1 MWDDPGLVD
10 VLRIDELLDALAGRD
25 PAPAGGSAA
34 ALVGAMAAAL
44 CAKVARISDDGG
56 AVAQAEALRRRLTAL
71 ASEDAAAFLA
81 ALTELRKRTDDYDL
95 GRALALAADVPLR
108 IAEACADTAELG
120 AVLAERG
127 KADLQ
132 PDARAASV
140 LAAAA
145 ARSSAL
151 LVEANLGATPG
162 DERVARARRLADGA
176 EAAAAAAAS

>member
-1 MWDDPGLVD
+1 VD
-10 VLRIDELLDALAGRD
+10 VLRIDALLDALAAAE

-44 CAKVARISDDGG
+44 CAKVARISGDGG

-71 ASEDAAAFLA
+71 ASDDAAAFLA
-81 ALTELRKRTDDYDL
+81 ALTELRKRTDDFDL
-95 GRALALAADVPLR
+95 GRALAHAADVPLR
-108 IAEACADTAELG
+108 IAEACADAAELG
-120 AVLAERG
+120 AALAERG

-145 ARSSAL
+145 ARASAF

-162 DERVARARRLADGA
+162 DERVGRARRLADGA
-176 EAAAAAAAS
+176 EAAAATAAL